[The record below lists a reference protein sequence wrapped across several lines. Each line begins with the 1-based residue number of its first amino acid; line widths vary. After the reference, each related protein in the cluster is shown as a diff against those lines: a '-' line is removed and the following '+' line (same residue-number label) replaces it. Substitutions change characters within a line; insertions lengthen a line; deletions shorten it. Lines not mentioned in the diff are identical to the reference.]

1 MTEPTDSGVPIRPWT
16 ETAEEF
22 MVQERFPHLRK
33 RLEEGLDCLD
43 PTEREE
49 LHRLARLRADEL
61 QQRAEEPPLHGKVSL
76 ITGGNLV
83 HVAADAIVNASNQWL
98 STGKGSCVDHAC
110 RYIMPICMGVYRTGV
125 NGAIH
130 AAAGPGLLNECLALG
145 GCGVGQAKITSGHNL
160 PARYVIHTVGPEA
173 REENRRELLRY
184 VDDTAYTQC
193 AYMMYRTGHATS
205 LVWNSAC
212 SAASALSHSVAYQQE
227 CIATLPWR
235 QPMLP

>member
-1 MTEPTDSGVPIRPWT
+1 
-16 ETAEEF
+16 

-43 PTEREE
+43 PTEREK

-98 STGKGSCVDHAC
+98 STGK
-110 RYIMPICMGVYRTGV
+110 GV

-173 REENRRELLRY
+173 REENRRELLRSCY
-184 VDDTAYTQC
+184 KSCLELCLQRGIRTVAFSCISTG
-193 AYMMYRTGHATS
+193 MYCYPP
-205 LVWNSAC
+205 VE
-212 SAASALSHSVAYQQE
+212 AADVALSTVREWLLTGKNAE
-227 CIATLPWR
+227 CIDRIIFVTRRSCNEEAYSTLMLSYFPVIKR
-235 QPMLP
+235 Q